1 MTQFTVSKGY
11 FSRYKTISSAILA
24 AEPGDKIYVEPGTYV
39 ENITIDKNV
48 QIIGKGH
55 T

>member
-24 AEPGDKIYVEPGTYV
+24 AEPGDKIYVE
-39 ENITIDKNV
+39 NITIDKNV